1 MSLKESGHTYYKGL
15 DSFRGIGIL
24 WIICCHYF
32 PQIDFFRFGWISL
45 EFFFVLSGF
54 LITKV
59 LLSSTKNNHFFS
71 RFYIRRALRIFPVYY
86 LFILCFFAA
95 IFLFSKDRHFTYIK
109 GNYPFFLV
117 YMQNFLF
124 VFKGLDPENY
134 LSHLWSLAMEEQFY
148 FLWPLAIFYIRDL
161 RKLKKL
167 LWFIIGFALLLRII
181 VWWYWGE
188 RFEVYHCNT
197 FTRID
202 TIAFGCLLGCG
213 FSYKDIKREIRIIII
228 TASILV
234 FALGFILFHDP
245 FITNPL
251 FATLGYSAFSLVSIF
266 FLEYFIK
273 EKTKFRFLKT
283 NWLINYLGQIS
294 YSMYLFHIP
303 IYIYFSQK
311 TGFSHLGNGLFF
323 IAVTF
328 MLSSAS
334 YYFYELR
341 FLNLKK
347 KFPVQAHS

>member
-1 MSLKESGHTYYKGL
+1 
-15 DSFRGIGIL
+15 
-24 WIICCHYF
+24 
-32 PQIDFFRFGWISL
+32 
-45 EFFFVLSGF
+45 
-54 LITKV
+54 
-59 LLSSTKNNHFFS
+59 
-71 RFYIRRALRIFPVYY
+71 
-86 LFILCFFAA
+86 
-95 IFLFSKDRHFTYIK
+95 
-109 GNYPFFLV
+109 
-117 YMQNFLF
+117 MQNFLF

-148 FLWPLAIFYIRDL
+148 FLWPLAIYYIRDM

-213 FSYKDIKREIRIIII
+213 FSYKDIKRQIRIIII
-228 TASILV
+228 AASILV
-234 FALGFILFHDP
+234 FVLGFILFHDP
-245 FITNPL
+245 FVTNPL

-283 NWLINYLGQIS
+283 NWLVNYLGQIS

-303 IYIYFSQK
+303 INIYFSQK

-328 MLSSAS
+328 ILSSAS
-334 YYFYELR
+334 YYFYELG

-347 KFPVQAHS
+347 KFPVQEHS

>member
-1 MSLKESGHTYYKGL
+1 
-15 DSFRGIGIL
+15 
-24 WIICCHYF
+24 
-32 PQIDFFRFGWISL
+32 
-45 EFFFVLSGF
+45 
-54 LITKV
+54 
-59 LLSSTKNNHFFS
+59 
-71 RFYIRRALRIFPVYY
+71 
-86 LFILCFFAA
+86 
-95 IFLFSKDRHFTYIK
+95 
-109 GNYPFFLV
+109 
-117 YMQNFLF
+117 MQNFLF

-148 FLWPLAIFYIRDL
+148 FLWPLAIYYIRDL

-167 LWFIIGFALLLRII
+167 LWFIIGIALLLRII

-213 FSYKDIKREIRIIII
+213 FSYKDIKRKIRIIII
-228 TASILV
+228 AACILV

-283 NWLINYLGQIS
+283 NWLVNYLGQIS

-328 MLSSAS
+328 ILSSAS

-347 KFPVQAHS
+347 KFPVQEHL